1 MNDTGQKNSFSQFP
15 KVVEFGGHPS
25 DLEDLSDD
33 RLNLGIGNSKIWIF
47 FSIYRM
53 VLNKKND

>member
-33 RLNLGIGNSKIWIF
+33 RLNLGTGNSKIWIF
-47 FSIYRM
+47 FLYIQ
-53 VLNKKND
+53 NGIEQKND